1 MFTLVSAY
9 GLFFEGDQWPGSC
22 WSFCGKIAV
31 CELRHWP
38 IDLYFI
44 LRDCSK
50 AQTIWETSEWQTSWL
65 DATSPVL
72 KNQLEVQVFLAWEPP
87 DMGCQNMNVDA
98 PRRMASGGFGAG
110 KQFEHCTLLHVYRE
124 KNAVADGIANG
135 AITLIWESKFDH
147 VVLFIRRLQIMIKDV
162 NEQLQSSVKTSDS
175 FFLESYP
182 MRLSMARIGFYLPM
196 LSFQNQQ
203 TQHVFFLEMSAN
215 LGLFCK
221 ESIRCSKED

>member
-1 MFTLVSAY
+1 MLVSV
-9 GLFFEGDQWPGSC
+9 GG
-22 WSFCGKIAV
+22 
-31 CELRHWP
+31 
-38 IDLYFI
+38 
-44 LRDCSK
+44 
-50 AQTIWETSEWQTSWL
+50 WL

-147 VVLFIRRLQIMIKDV
+147 VLFIRRLQIMIKDV

-182 MRLSMARIGFYLPM
+182 MRLSMARIGWEEILLSLSLSLSSHIFYLPM

-203 TQHVFFLEMSAN
+203 TQHVFFLEMSAD